1 MLYWFGQYSSDF
13 KQCCS
18 CIAHGREGVFVLE
31 FLSHLVVL
39 YLLLLVEH
47 CWKFTMTTHLSKIT
61 EKQLQFSI
69 SLQSVKTF
77 VHKAEHYKIR
87 QYKIFYVSLFLSIY
101 FALFMENR

>member
-1 MLYWFGQYSSDF
+1 M
-13 KQCCS
+13 
-18 CIAHGREGVFVLE
+18 LE